1 MKNNAYTKSK
11 WMHFKI
17 STLSASITA
26 LVVSSIPTQISASD
40 IDIYQAGGTGLIN
53 IYFMLDTSG
62 SMGDMYLRKDYGY
75 TSSKQDCTIPNMV
88 SNYDYEKKSNGSRR
102 VSFEFV
108 SNKTGTHNKSGS
120 DYNFVGTG
128 GDYIVTSDKNSGT
141 ATRYDR
147 KLVTKQVGTK
157 CENIKICGGTGNSSD
172 VENFAQKLE
181 NNLTYASYTYA
192 KQDDYYC
199 RIDSDDLDL
208 QNNDDLNYL
217 KKIKAICEEVIND
230 QQYRCFMRLSNLKK
244 GLLQLVHSVDVG
256 DEHQFALGN
265 YPYTPLGRNA
275 KTTGTT
281 LIDFIKMDASGKE
294 NLSLKIEN
302 LTASGGTPIA
312 PAYGVASEKMLVGNS
327 ISNAK
332 PECSGNGIYFLTD
345 GEPSTGTSYASANFN
360 NQREN
365 HPVDELTDYWQSI
378 ARQAAG
384 LRKGIND
391 DTEFKLIKT
400 ATVGFGGEYYLD
412 SLYSKT
418 GEFDCSVYSGHQY
431 GLCAWGSKLKDHGQG
446 GFYNAQSAED
456 IVQSIEQFVSE
467 VSKPVEGSTMG
478 TSTIPVDA
486 LNTTQ
491 LQPYSYFPMFKPL
504 IGSKEQLWAGNLK
517 KFKVEDG
524 TIVDTN
530 KQSVFEGDTI
540 RKQLADYWYSAGNA
554 EDEYITWGGHLSRL
568 KANNYP
574 EAADSTTNL
583 KRNLYI
589 NINRTLEKATN
600 VLSQDI
606 ALDNRHYLY
615 GLLGFSK
622 LKKEHLEKLGS
633 KEYTDQLAYL
643 NSKLAD
649 VKGYQM
655 GSVIHSTPV
664 LLTQKGALEIDKGV
678 ISSKDR
684 EDYILFGTTQGVLH
698 IVKAGQQDTET
709 PDAEGGKEVFSFV
722 PNEFLTRQ
730 SKGFAESLAQERTD
744 SVNTFFY
751 GIDGPWVA
759 HTEYEPLI
767 TDFYKKKGEEYILDD
782 DGNKIIESTR
792 SALVV
797 KPNSTKSHQ
806 YVYGGLRMGG
816 DSYYAL
822 NLSDITKPELMFH
835 IDPQKYK
842 NSTLPEDKTH
852 PLAYMG
858 QSWSKPIITY
868 IKWNGKKKLA
878 MIVGG
883 GYDIKYEKPDFVSS
897 ASDPVNGNG
906 LYIFDAEN
914 GNLLWWGSSR
924 VDKSTDAENDNQG
937 KLTKYASSSISGMI
951 NSIPSRV
958 KVIDRDG
965 DGITD
970 HLYVGDLGG
979 KVFRIDL
986 NPQHLIDKVKP
997 QSFTLNAFTLADLG
1011 KRRFYEAPTFT
1022 IHKGNSTRYAVL
1034 TMGSGDRSSPLYTA
1048 DDHTDWLV
1056 GLYDHTVTN
1065 SKLLPQ
1071 TTITANNLKEI
1082 YNTSSVADNTEQSPK
1097 MGWYYPL
1104 PKTESEDKKNK
1115 YQSRILEEGVA
1126 LANELYVSVFSPQN
1140 STAKKDATECTGGI
1154 TGQSTIYQF
1163 CLPDGE
1169 CAGTTKP
1176 KNIGEL
1182 GPGIIGLTLGTGTKA
1197 NQRTFIFNKKPEEK
1211 PDEFVTLNKLL
1222 PQRWFEY
1229 SPYKVKGKSE

>member
-1 MKNNAYTKSK
+1 MKNNAYIKSK
-11 WMHFKI
+11 WVHFKV
-17 STLSASITA
+17 STLSASIIA
-26 LVVSSIPTQISASD
+26 LVMSSIPTQISASD
-40 IDIYQAGGTGLIN
+40 IDIYQAGGTGATS
-53 IYFMLDTSG
+53 IYMMLDKSG
-62 SMGDMYLRKDYGY
+62 SMDYSEGFLDDYGY
-75 TSSKQDCTIPNMV
+75 IYEEKKPFYNTNVCTLSDTIKVGNDYYYYVGPKNGGHYGPVGPNTVTSWSSGGWFVEDAAGDYKVITNV
-88 SNYDYEKKSNGSRR
+88 SNTSNNKCKINYTINRSVCKRILSDIDLHITFNNKNYNYVNKDKDGICYIDLS
-102 VSFEFV
+102 SFP
-108 SNKTGTHNKSGS
+108 NKTGSEK
-120 DYNFVGTG
+120 
-128 GDYIVTSDKNSGT
+128 
-141 ATRYDR
+141 
-147 KLVTKQVGTK
+147 TKID
-157 CENIKICGGTGNSSD
+157 NIKKRVKQTCTDISGN
-172 VENFAQKLE
+172 ETK
-181 NNLTYASYTYA
+181 
-192 KQDDYYC
+192 
-199 RIDSDDLDL
+199 
-208 QNNDDLNYL
+208 
-217 KKIKAICEEVIND
+217 
-230 QQYRCFMRLSNLKK
+230 YRCLSRMAKLRE
-244 GLLQLVHSVDVG
+244 GLMKMIIDPSVDESKG
-256 DEHQFALGN
+256 FALGVYSDSTAETLLTFTEMN
-265 YPYTPLGRNA
+265 EDNKEEILG
-275 KTTGTT
+275 K
-281 LIDFIKMDASGKE
+281 IKNISA
-294 NLSLKIEN
+294 L
-302 LTASGGTPIA
+302 GGTPIGA
-312 PAYGVASEKMLVGNS
+312 AYKVASNEFDTSPYFNDKSKL
-327 ISNAK
+327 
-332 PECSGNGIYFLTD
+332 ECSGNGIYFMTD
-345 GEPSTGTSYASANFN
+345 GEPSYDSTTFGYGTTSSYTKILPEKNASEFWNKIG
-360 NQREN
+360 
-365 HPVDELTDYWQSI
+365 Y
-378 ARQAAG
+378 QAQY
-384 LRKGIND
+384 LKNSK
-391 DTEFKLIKT
+391 FKIKT
-400 ATVGFGGEYYLD
+400 ATVGFGSEYYFSTLPED
-412 SLYSKT
+412 MSQVDCANIGTSGSNAQSLCK
-418 GEFDCSVYSGHQY
+418 
-431 GLCAWGSKLKDHGQG
+431 WGAKKSEIGSG
-446 GFYNAQSAED
+446 GFYT
-456 IVQSIEQFVSE
+456 VQSTNDLIKSLKQFISDSTVSI
-467 VSKPVEGSTMG
+467 EGSTMG
-478 TSTIPVDA
+478 TSTIPIDA

-524 TIVDTN
+524 TIVDIN
-530 KQSVFEGDTI
+530 KNSVFEGNTI
-540 RKQLADYWYSAGNA
+540 RKKLTDYWYSAGNT

-574 EAADSTTNL
+574 EAGENSTNL

-589 NINRTLEKATN
+589 NINGTLEKVTN
-600 VLSQDI
+600 VLSENM

-622 LKKEHLEKLGS
+622 LKKEHLEELGS
-633 KEYTDQLAYL
+633 KEYTEQLSYL
-643 NSKLAD
+643 KSKLFD
-649 VKGYQM
+649 IKGYQM
-655 GSVIHSTPV
+655 GSVIHSTPL

-698 IVKAGQQDTET
+698 VVKAGQQDTET

-767 TDFYKKKGEEYILDD
+767 TDFYKKKDEEYVLDD

-797 KPNSTKSHQ
+797 KPDSTKSHQ

-842 NSTLPEDKTH
+842 NSALPEDKSH

-858 QSWSKPIITY
+858 QSWSKPTITY
-868 IKWNGKKKLA
+868 IKWNGKKKLV

-883 GYDIKYEKPDFVSS
+883 GYDIKYEKPDFISS
-897 ASDPVNGNG
+897 TSDPVTGNG
-906 LYIFDAEN
+906 VYIFDAEN
-914 GNLLWWGSSR
+914 GKLLWWGSNR

-937 KLTKYASSSISGMI
+937 KLTKYASSSISGMT

-1056 GLYDHTVTN
+1056 GLYDYTVTN

-1115 YQSRILEEGVA
+1115 YQSRILEEGMA

-1176 KNIGEL
+1176 KNIGDL

-1197 NQRTFIFNKKPEEK
+1197 NQRTFIFNKKPDEK